1 MHVTLVHVH
10 VKAEYCDAFV
20 AATRINHEN
29 SIREP
34 GNMRFDV
41 LRDAEDPQRFYLY
54 EVYRTAEDAK
64 SHKQTSHYL
73 VWRDTVEI
81 MMAEPRRGVPFIGLL
96 PEV

>member
-10 VKAEYCDAFV
+10 VKAEYVDAFV
-20 AATRINHEN
+20 QATRINHEN
-29 SIREP
+29 SQREP

-41 LRDAEDPQRFYLY
+41 LRDADNPQLFYLY

-64 SHKQTSHYL
+64 NHKQTSHYL
-73 VWRDTVEI
+73 VWRDTVET
-81 MMAEPRRGVPFIGLL
+81 MMAEPRRGVPFIGLF